1 MTFLVVQLLIQITF
15 TLYNQIDMNFRKIR
29 AILDLILDYWART
42 IGALLGLTALILLM
56 TNQID
61 ESTFW
66 KYISA
71 MVAIGF
77 IPKFKDNK
85 KTNDDDAAR

>member
-1 MTFLVVQLLIQITF
+1 
-15 TLYNQIDMNFRKIR
+15 MNLKKIR

-42 IGALLGLTALILLM
+42 IGAVLGLTALILLM

-66 KYISA
+66 KYVSA

-77 IPKFKDNK
+77 IPKFKDNTK
-85 KTNDDDAAR
+85 PNDNESKR

>member
-1 MTFLVVQLLIQITF
+1 
-15 TLYNQIDMNFRKIR
+15 MNLRKVR

-42 IGALLGLTALILLM
+42 IGAVLGLVALVLLM

-85 KTNDDDAAR
+85 KQDNDAAR

>member
-1 MTFLVVQLLIQITF
+1 
-15 TLYNQIDMNFRKIR
+15 MNLRKVR

-42 IGALLGLTALILLM
+42 IGAVLGLVALVLLM

-85 KTNDDDAAR
+85 KQDDDAAR